1 MNSLTLKY
9 FNETDFLRDDQRAD
23 SIFYSNPRFVN
34 HLDSLALSTVENIY
48 ARLIPKEAYILDL
61 MAGPDS
67 HLREEL
73 VLKSVT
79 GLGLNKDELEVN
91 NQLSAIIIHDLN
103 EDYSLPFNNHTF
115 DAVINTVSV
124 DYLIRPVDVFSEVG
138 RVLRPDGI
146 FILLFSNRM
155 FPPKAVKIWKNTL
168 EKDRIDLVKKF
179 ITLSEALV
187 VQGYSESK
195 GKPRPEDDKYFK
207 YGIPSDPIYAV
218 WASVKK

>member
-23 SIFYSNPRFVN
+23 SMFYSNPRFVS

-48 ARLIPKEAYILDL
+48 ARLIPKEADILDL

-79 GLGLNKDELEVN
+79 GLGLNKDELEAN
-91 NQLSAIIIHDLN
+91 TQLSAIIIHDLN
-103 EDYSLPFNNHTF
+103 EDYSLPFDNHTF

-124 DYLIRPVDVFSEVG
+124 DYLIRPVDVFSEIG

-146 FILLFSNRM
+146 FILVFSNRM
-155 FPPKAVKIWKNTL
+155 FPPKAVNIWKNTL

>member
-48 ARLIPKEAYILDL
+48 ARLIPKEADILDL

-67 HLREEL
+67 HLKEEL

-79 GLGLNKDELEVN
+79 GLGLNKDELEAN
-91 NQLSAIIIHDLN
+91 TQLSAIIIHDLN

-146 FILLFSNRM
+146 FILVFSNRM
-155 FPPKAVKIWKNTL
+155 FPPKAVNIWKNTL

>member
-48 ARLIPKEAYILDL
+48 ARLIPKEADILDL

-67 HLREEL
+67 HLKEEL

-79 GLGLNKDELEVN
+79 GLGLNKDELEAN
-91 NQLSAIIIHDLN
+91 TQLSAIIIHDLN

>member
-48 ARLIPKEAYILDL
+48 ARLIPKEADILDL

-67 HLREEL
+67 HLKEEL

-79 GLGLNKDELEVN
+79 GLGLNKDELEAN
-91 NQLSAIIIHDLN
+91 TQLSAIIIHDLN

-146 FILLFSNRM
+146 FILVFSNRM
-155 FPPKAVKIWKNTL
+155 FPPKAVNIWKNTL

-187 VQGYSESK
+187 VQGYSENK

>member
-9 FNETDFLRDDQRAD
+9 FNETDFLKDDQRAD
-23 SIFYSNPRFVN
+23 SMFYSNPRFVS

-48 ARLIPKEAYILDL
+48 ARLIPKEADILDL

-73 VLKSVT
+73 VFKSVT
-79 GLGLNKDELEVN
+79 GLGLNKDELEAN
-91 NQLSAIIIHDLN
+91 TQLSAIIIHDLN
-103 EDYSLPFNNHTF
+103 ENYSLPFNNHTF

-124 DYLIRPVDVFSEVG
+124 DYLIRPVDVFSEIG

-146 FILLFSNRM
+146 FILVFSNRM
-155 FPPKAVKIWKNTL
+155 FPPKAVNIWKNTL

>member
-48 ARLIPKEAYILDL
+48 ARLIPKEADILDL

-79 GLGLNKDELEVN
+79 GLGLNKDELEAN
-91 NQLSAIIIHDLN
+91 TQLSAIIIHDLN
-103 EDYSLPFNNHTF
+103 EDYSLPFDNHTF

-124 DYLIRPVDVFSEVG
+124 DYLIRPVDVFSEIG

-146 FILLFSNRM
+146 FILVFSNRM
-155 FPPKAVKIWKNTL
+155 FPPKAVNIWKNTL
-168 EKDRIDLVKKF
+168 ERDRIDLVKKF

-187 VQGYSESK
+187 VQGYSENK

>member
-48 ARLIPKEAYILDL
+48 ARLIPKEADILDL

-79 GLGLNKDELEVN
+79 GLGLNKDELEAN
-91 NQLSAIIIHDLN
+91 TQLSAIIIHDLN

>member
-9 FNETDFLRDDQRAD
+9 FNETDFFKDDQRAD
-23 SIFYSNPRFVN
+23 SMFYSNPRFVS

-48 ARLIPKEAYILDL
+48 ARLIPKEADILDL

-79 GLGLNKDELEVN
+79 GLGLNKDELEAN
-91 NQLSAIIIHDLN
+91 TQLSAIIIHDLN

-124 DYLIRPVDVFSEVG
+124 DYLIRPVDVFSEIG

-146 FILLFSNRM
+146 FILVFSNRM
-155 FPPKAVKIWKNTL
+155 FPPKAVNIWKNTL

-195 GKPRPEDDKYFK
+195 GKPRPENDKYFK

>member
-23 SIFYSNPRFVN
+23 SIFYSSPRFVS

-48 ARLIPKEAYILDL
+48 ARLIPKEADVLDL

-67 HLREEL
+67 HLRQEL

-79 GLGLNKDELEVN
+79 GLGLNKDELEAN
-91 NQLSAIIIHDLN
+91 TQLSAIIIHDLN
-103 EDYSLPFNNHTF
+103 EDYSLPFNSHTF

-146 FILLFSNRM
+146 FILVFSNRM
-155 FPPKAVKIWKNTL
+155 FPPKAVNIWKNTL

>member
-48 ARLIPKEAYILDL
+48 ARLIPKEADILDL

-67 HLREEL
+67 HLKEEL

-79 GLGLNKDELEVN
+79 GLGLNKDELEAN
-91 NQLSAIIIHDLN
+91 TQLSAIIIHDLN

-179 ITLSEALV
+179 ITLSEALD

>member
-9 FNETDFLRDDQRAD
+9 FNETDFFKDDQRAD
-23 SIFYSNPRFVN
+23 SMFYSNPRFVS

-48 ARLIPKEAYILDL
+48 ARLIPKEADILDL

-67 HLREEL
+67 HLRKEL

-79 GLGLNKDELEVN
+79 GLGLNKDELEAN
-91 NQLSAIIIHDLN
+91 TQLSAIIIHDLN
-103 EDYSLPFNNHTF
+103 KDYSLPFNNHTF

-146 FILLFSNRM
+146 FILVFSNRM
-155 FPPKAVKIWKNTL
+155 FPPKAVNIWKNTL

-195 GKPRPEDDKYFK
+195 GKPRPENDKYFK

>member
-48 ARLIPKEAYILDL
+48 ARLIPKEADILDL

-79 GLGLNKDELEVN
+79 GLGLNKDELEAN
-91 NQLSAIIIHDLN
+91 TQLSAIIIHDLN

-195 GKPRPEDDKYFK
+195 GKPRPENDKYFK